1 MRTKTLENALQS
13 IRPAGFFLIAPRAC
27 IPPCDI
33 HLWLNRD
40 PSWPPKCPQ
49 LSNQGLPYL
58 YHPFTHQLPNHSP
71 PPSSQ
76 QLLQSPRPF
85 GKIKLPIPK
94 IWTSIGTIQ
103 CVRLANQNSIKLDTN
118 GGTKRFLWI
127 THITAYR
134 NNSEIVPH
142 IICSM
147 VLVYLPT
154 WLGDFC
160 SGKCW

>member
-1 MRTKTLENALQS
+1 LLLELVF
-13 IRPAGFFLIAPRAC
+13 PF
-27 IPPCDI
+27 DI
-33 HLWLNRD
+33 HMWLNRD

-58 YHPFTHQLPNHSP
+58 YHPFTHQLPTIH

-85 GKIKLPIPK
+85 GKIKLPIPR

-118 GGTKRFLWI
+118 GGTKRFCGL
-127 THITAYR
+127 HISQHTAT
-134 NNSEIVPH
+134 IVRLFP
-142 IICSM
+142 ICSM

-154 WLGDFC
+154 WLGDFVRANV
-160 SGKCW
+160 GKYSIHGAYGL